1 MSHTPRRVTSA
12 GLHPMASISL
22 DIQSE
27 LPKAIRWTDAM
38 TKQLPWMIAK
48 AMTESSKKAQAAV
61 KAQAQQKIQGGPTPF
76 TRNSTFVKFAS
87 PRKLESS
94 VGFKDFAS
102 KGTPAA
108 KYLQPIV
115 AGEPRRAK
123 RSEISLRRAG
133 ILRPGEFIVPTG
145 VHPLRL
151 NQYGNLSG
159 ATYTQVL
166 SRLRA
171 LGESGYSGNVSQAGR
186 SQRKRSARD
195 YFVGQPGGLPRGIY
209 ARVGRKPS
217 GKGGKGSKTGG
228 RPTTTRLPS
237 GFHTVFYIT
246 RQPNY
251 QVTFPVDKI
260 LVNTY
265 RNNFPVQLRKAIEAE
280 LQYQAMR
287 GKR

>member
-1 MSHTPRRVTSA
+1 MA
-12 GLHPMASISL
+12 GLTV
-22 DIQSE
+22 DIASE

-38 TKQLPWMIAK
+38 SRQLPWMVAK

-61 KAQAQQKIQGGPTPF
+61 KAQARQKIDRPTPF
-76 TRNSTFVKFAS
+76 TLNSTFVKFAS
-87 PRKLESS
+87 PRRLESS

-115 AGEPRRAK
+115 KGQPRNAK
-123 RSEISLRRAG
+123 RSEMALRRAG
-133 ILRPGEFIVPTG
+133 VLRSNEFIVPTG
-145 VHPLRL
+145 VYPLRL

-159 ATYTQVL
+159 GTYTQVL

-171 LGESGYSGNVSQAGR
+171 LGEQGYSGNVSQSGR

-209 ARVGRKPS
+209 ARVGRRPS
-217 GKGGKGSKTGG
+217 GKGGKGSKKGG
-228 RPTTTRLPS
+228 RPVTTRLPS
-237 GFHTVFYIT
+237 GFHTAFYIT

-260 LVNTY
+260 LINTWQ
-265 RNNFPVQLRKAIEAE
+265 NNFPVQMRKAIEAE

-287 GKR
+287 GRR